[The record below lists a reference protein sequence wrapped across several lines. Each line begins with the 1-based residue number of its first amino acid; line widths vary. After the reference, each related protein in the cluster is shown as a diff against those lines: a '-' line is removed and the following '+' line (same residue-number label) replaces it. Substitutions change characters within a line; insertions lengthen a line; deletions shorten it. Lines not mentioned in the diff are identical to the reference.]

1 MLMSRSNI
9 QVLNKERKLTEEEI
23 TVLRWLHK
31 HAYLHSIGKS
41 KITHAVFSSDVG
53 GLHSLAGNI
62 ADYLCSPGQVID
74 LDEMFKE
81 ES

>member
-9 QVLNKERKLTEEEI
+9 QGPNKERKLTVEEI

-31 HAYLHSIGKS
+31 HAFLHSIGKS
-41 KITHAVFSSDVG
+41 KLSRGVTTSNVG
-53 GLHSLAGNI
+53 GMHSLAGNI

-81 ES
+81 EK